1 MVLFTPSREPAMMMM
16 MMTVKRLLW
25 GYSLKKSGNLGGV
38 RNILL
43 IYMIWV
49 VVTCTYE
56 NNK

>member
-1 MVLFTPSREPAMMMM
+1 MMM